1 MSLAEK
7 LLIAA
12 QNVPKV
18 FEAGKTSAIQG
29 ISPAVI
35 DTSVFQEKLQTI
47 ANNTIRVFEAG
58 RQSANMLK
66 ATASGAV
73 VRVDDVNPT
82 EHELGVMLSSDTLTD
97 FSGISVTRYG
107 KNLCPTSTLQVQ
119 GNRAW
124 TSALLGK
131 FDLPDGIYTFS
142 CEYDNLTE
150 NSSIVGILINDKNG
164 NRITETYGDNGKI
177 LRTFAVTNGITLHL
191 YTNFSGTA
199 IETDIIF
206 KKIQLEEGST
216 ATEYEPYKQPQPA
229 VSDAD
234 GRVRG
239 LRSLSPTTTLISD
252 SDSVIITADY
262 YKKGAATS

>member
-1 MSLAEK
+1 MSISEK
-7 LLIAA
+7 LIKIA
-12 QNVPKV
+12 QNEPKVYEAGKISQIQGIAPAAVDASLFGGKLKTIAENTIKV
-18 FEAGKTSAIQG
+18 FEKGRADAN
-29 ISPAVI
+29 
-35 DTSVFQEKLQTI
+35 LQ
-47 ANNTIRVFEAG
+47 
-58 RQSANMLK
+58 K

-107 KNLCPTSTLQVQ
+107 KNLCPTSPLQVQ
-119 GNRAW
+119 GNGAW

-150 NSSIVGILINDKNG
+150 NSSIVGILISDKNG
-164 NRITETYGDNGKI
+164 NRIGETYGANGKI
-177 LRTFAVTNGITLHL
+177 LRTFVVTNGITLRL

-206 KKIQLEEGST
+206 KNIQLEEGST
-216 ATEYEPYKQPQPA
+216 ATEYEPYNQPQSA

-252 SDSVIITADY
+252 SDSVIITAEY